1 MTIKEK
7 IGQRLM
13 TGFPGTEMSE
23 EFRQAVREYKIGN
36 VILFKENIRD
46 CAQLKQL
53 CSDIQDFIRQET
65 GHGAFIAIDQ
75 EGGVVTRLKEDAV
88 NIPGAMALGASGDPE
103 NAYRAG
109 VLIGRELRSLGP
121 NFNFAPSV
129 DVNCNPKNPVIGVR
143 SYGDD
148 PVAVGRFGARAIQ
161 GFLDGGVLST
171 AKHFPGHGDTDLDS
185 HLALPCVDKSME
197 QLEQMELIPFRAA
210 VAAGVPAVMT
220 SHILYP
226 QIEPENIPAT
236 MSRRIMTGILREKLG
251 FQGII
256 VSDCMEM
263 AAIRANYGV
272 SEGTLA
278 AFKAGVDLV
287 EITHHPVWCCEAAQ
301 RILDAAENGELNM
314 EEFET
319 SVQRILDAK
328 KKWIDD
334 MEACAFDFA
343 AAAEESRQMMEQT
356 VTQVAAPPAGFRFSE
371 DPLCIGCEAY
381 RTSLV
386 GNVDEEKGNP
396 FGTAIAEA
404 LHGTC
409 ADMNRNPSV
418 EEIAR
423 LAALA
428 QQHGSAVVGVF
439 NAVSNPGQMELV
451 RALAEKNI
459 PIAVVGLRAPYDLR
473 GLPESVWGFVVYEY
487 SRESVRVAAKVLTG
501 ELVPA
506 GQLPVRL

>member
-1 MTIKEK
+1 
-7 IGQRLM
+7 M

-23 EFRQAVREYKIGN
+23 EFRQAVRDYKIGN
-36 VILFKENIRD
+36 VILFKENVRD
-46 CAQLKQL
+46 CSQLKQL
-53 CSDIQDFIRQET
+53 CRDIQDFVRQET
-65 GHGAFIAIDQ
+65 GHSAFIAIDQ
-75 EGGVVTRLKEDAV
+75 EGGTVTRLQADGV
-88 NIPGAMALGASGDPE
+88 NIPGAMALGATGNPE
-103 NAYRAG
+103 NAYQMG
-109 VLIGRELRSLGP
+109 KLIGRELRHLGP

-129 DVNCNPKNPVIGVR
+129 DVNCNPRNPVIGAR

-148 PVAVGRFGARAIQ
+148 PASVGRFGARAIQ
-161 GFLDGGVLST
+161 GFLEGGVLAT

-210 VAAGVPAVMT
+210 VEAGVPAVMT

-226 QIEPENIPAT
+226 QIEPDNIPAT

-287 EITHHPVWCCEAAQ
+287 EITHHPVWCCDAAQ
-301 RILDAAENGELNM
+301 RILDAAEKGELNM
-314 EEFET
+314 DEFEA

-334 MEACAFDFA
+334 MEPCGFDFA
-343 AAAEESRQMMEQT
+343 AAAEESRRMLEQT
-356 VTQVAAPPAGFRFSE
+356 ITQVAAPAADFHFSE
-371 DPLCIGCEAY
+371 NPLCIGCEAY

-396 FGTAIAEA
+396 FGIAAAEV

-409 ADMNRNPSV
+409 ADMTRNPSQ
-418 EEIAR
+418 EEIDCLVAR
-423 LAALA
+423 ARE
-428 QQHGSAVVGVF
+428 HGSAVVGAF
-439 NAVSNPGQMELV
+439 NTIANPGQMALI
-451 RALAEKNI
+451 RALAENKI
-459 PIAVVGLRAPYDLR
+459 PTAVVGLRTPYDLQD
-473 GLPESVWGFVVYEY
+473 LPEGVWAFVVYEN
-487 SRESVRVAAKVLTG
+487 SRESIRAAAKVLAG

-506 GQLPVRL
+506 GKLPVKL